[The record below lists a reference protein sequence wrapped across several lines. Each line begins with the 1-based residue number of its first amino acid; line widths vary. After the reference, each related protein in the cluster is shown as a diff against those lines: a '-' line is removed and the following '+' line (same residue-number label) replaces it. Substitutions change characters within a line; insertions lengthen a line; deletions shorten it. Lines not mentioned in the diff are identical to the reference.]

1 MQNTQKQLIIIVGAT
16 ASGKTS
22 LAIAVARKFKTAV
35 LSADSRQVYREMQ
48 IGTARP
54 LDAELQGV
62 PHYFLANASIDNPY
76 NAGDYER
83 EGLALLD
90 ELFEKH
96 DKVVVCG
103 GTGLYINALCNGLD
117 SFPAISD
124 EIKQQVQSDFET
136 KGLAFLQEELKE
148 KDPIYF
154 EEVDK
159 NNLMRLRRAVEV
171 CRVSGKPYSAFR
183 TNTAKKRPFSTVKIG
198 IDWINR
204 KDLYQRIEQRVEI
217 MLENGLLE
225 EIKQLYPKRHL
236 STLNTVGYTEFF
248 DYLDEKTD
256 FKTAVLLAKQHTRNY
271 AKRQL
276 TWFRRDEN
284 THWFDAHDNLENK
297 VLAFLD

>member
-1 MQNTQKQLIIIVGAT
+1 MQKQLIIIAGAT

-22 LAIAVARKFKTAV
+22 LAIAVAKKFNTVV

-48 IGTARP
+48 VGTARP
-54 LDAELQGV
+54 LDVELQGV
-62 PHYFLANASIDNPY
+62 QHYFLANASVENPY

-90 ELFEKH
+90 SLLEKH

-117 SFPAISD
+117 SFPVISD
-124 EIKQQVQSDFET
+124 EVKQQVQADFDAH
-136 KGLAFLQEELKE
+136 GLAFLQEELQQ
-148 KDPIYF
+148 KDPVYYQ
-154 EEVDK
+154 EVDK

-171 CRVSGKPYSAFR
+171 CRVSDKPYSAFR
-183 TNTAKKRPFSTVKIG
+183 TNSSKKRKFSTLKIG
-198 IDWINR
+198 IHWENR
-204 KDLYQRIEQRVEI
+204 QDLYKRIEQRVEI

-225 EIKQLYPKRHL
+225 EVKSLYEKRHL
-236 STLNTVGYTEFF
+236 SALNTVGYTEFF
-248 DYLDEKTD
+248 DYLEGKTD
-256 FKTAVLLAKQHTRNY
+256 FKTAVLLVKQHTRNY

-284 THWFDAHDNLENK
+284 THWFDAHDDLENK
-297 VLAFLD
+297 VLAFISQNI